1 MTISFVENMQ
11 SSVNKLDAQRVLRHV
26 PIMPYHDVADI
37 GAGDGHLT
45 IPIAKYSY
53 DGKIV
58 AMDPD
63 KVKIASL
70 REAVKAARLSN
81 VLTRSITA
89 GKRLPPKKESVDGV
103 VLSRVLHHVD
113 DPGHLLREAK
123 RILRDGGWAAVIE
136 LHKRADVE
144 GHPLEERLAE
154 EDAKSMLDEEGFRLR
169 SRYDLGRY
177 YMFVLR
183 K

>member
-1 MTISFVENMQ
+1 MAISFVENMQ

-53 DGKIV
+53 DGKII

-63 KVKIASL
+63 KVKTASL

-103 VLSRVLHHVD
+103 VLSRVLHHVN

-154 EDAKSMLDEEGFRLR
+154 EDAKSMLHEEGFRLR

>member
-1 MTISFVENMQ
+1 MTTLFVENMHGD
-11 SSVNKLDAQRVLRHV
+11 VNKLDAQWVLRHL

-53 DGKIV
+53 DGKII
-58 AMDPD
+58 AMEPD

-70 REAVKAARLSN
+70 RDAIKGARLSN
-81 VLTRSITA
+81 VVARNITA

-103 VLSRVLHHVD
+103 VLSRVLHHVN

-123 RILRDGGWAAVIE
+123 RILREGGWVAVIE

-154 EDAKSMLDEEGFRLR
+154 EDAKLMLDEEGFRLR